1 MEPTRLLLVDMP
13 RVLEDIVRA
22 AFADDPAFEF
32 VTEGST
38 EPGDV
43 AAAIA
48 REGAGFVILWGSKP
62 ESPAVFRGLLEERP
76 LTKMLALAGDG
87 RENFLYVP
95 LGEVDVPPVLEHI
108 IRAFGGEPVFAL
120 VTDGSTEPVDVAGA
134 MAREGAGVA
143 IVWGSEP
150 EPPEVFRG
158 LLRERPRNKVLAV
171 ARDGRENF
179 LCVPLG
185 ELTPQGLAEAVR
197 SSAAGGGGAG

>member
-1 MEPTRLLLVDMP
+1 MP
-13 RVLEDIVRA
+13 RVLEDIIRA
-22 AFADDPAFEF
+22 AFVDDPAFEF

-48 REGAGFVILWGSKP
+48 REGAGFVILWASRP
-62 ESPAVFRGLLEERP
+62 EPPEVFRGLLEERP
-76 LTKMLALAGDG
+76 LTTMLTLAGDG

-108 IRAFGGEPVFAL
+108 IRAFGRDPAFAL
-120 VTDGSTEPVDVAGA
+120 VTEGSTEPADVATA
-134 MAREGAGVA
+134 IAREGAGVA
-143 IVWGSEP
+143 IVWGSKP

-158 LLRERPRNKVLAV
+158 LIQERPLNKVLAV

-185 ELTPQGLAEAVR
+185 ELTPHGLAEAVR
-197 SSAAGGGGAG
+197 SSTASGGGAG